1 MIAIRRQIK
10 GGNRSSQWVDP
21 DEVTP
26 AQLSTVHGQVRTMP
40 SSAAPSTPQ
49 QSIPSRRGVV
59 PPQPTGMTRM
69 GATPHSESGFDR
81 PSLTLALVT
90 LSAGVLALLGA
101 SWGLTRP
108 CVLGSCE
115 RLQRVEE
122 ISSETL
128 QELTES
134 PSTDALTEAQQQL
147 DAARS
152 QLEGIPPWSRHHRRT
167 RRLLDRLEGRSQQL
181 QAARSP
187 LGLGYQ
193 AALLSQN
200 PPHSIEEWQEMER
213 LWLEAIAELET
224 IDPENPAYP
233 LARAKLR
240 EYRDNLA
247 AVQQRAILERR
258 GQEQVEA
265 AQLAAEVARTQEGQA
280 QDLETWQQT
289 YSSWR
294 NAVGAL
300 MRVPPQTTAQREAR
314 QLFQSY
320 GPQLI
325 SAEERHRQEQ
335 AAQTLHQQGLRLAD
349 EARVAQDAQ
358 QWETAIAKWQQ
369 AIAYMQQIP
378 DNTAYSDQRRPLI
391 QGYTNALVQAIAEQ
405 QISEAMNRAQSDL
418 QRLCNGAPKICEY
431 QVSRDRLQVKLLP
444 EYVSRVQELDRQAN
458 RQNNQAAQQ
467 QLNQHVRRLI
477 DGLELV
483 SLNTGIRLTVL
494 NPEGEEVARFAG
506 N

>member
-1 MIAIRRQIK
+1 MQ
-10 GGNRSSQWVDP
+10 
-21 DEVTP
+21 
-26 AQLSTVHGQVRTMP
+26 

-49 QSIPSRRGVV
+49 GTIPSNRGPV
-59 PPQPTGMTRM
+59 PPGSSRV
-69 GATPHSESGFDR
+69 GARTPSSSGFDR
-81 PSLTLALVT
+81 PSLTLTLVT

-101 SWGLTRP
+101 SWAVTRP
-108 CVLGSCE
+108 CVLGSCQ
-115 RLQRVEE
+115 RLQIVEE
-122 ISSETL
+122 NSREML

-134 PSTDALTEAQQQL
+134 PSTDALTSAQEQLEAG
-147 DAARS
+147 RS
-152 QLEGIPPWSRHHRRT
+152 QLDEIPLWSRHHRRT
-167 RRLLDRLEGRSQQL
+167 RRLLNSLERRSQQL

-200 PPHSIEEWQEMER
+200 PPHSIEEWQEMES
-213 LWLEAIAELET
+213 LWLDAIAELET

-280 QDLETWQQT
+280 RDLETWQET
-289 YSSWR
+289 YASWR

-300 MRVPPQTTAQREAR
+300 MRVPPQTTAQRDAR

-320 GPQLI
+320 GPQLM
-325 SAEERHRQEQ
+325 SAEQRHRQEQ
-335 AAQTLHQQGLRLAD
+335 AAQTLHQDALRLAD

-358 QWETAIAKWQQ
+358 QWDTAIAKWQQ
-369 AIAYMQQIP
+369 AIAHMQRIP
-378 DNTAYSDQRRPLI
+378 ENTAYSGQRRPLI
-391 QGYTNALVQAIAEQ
+391 QGYTNALVQAIAQQ
-405 QISEAMNRAQSDL
+405 QISEAMNRAQADL
-418 QRLCNGAPKICEY
+418 QRLCNGAPQICEY
-431 QVSRDRLQVKLLP
+431 EVRRDRLQVKLLP
-444 EYVSRVQELDRQAN
+444 EYVSRIQELDRQAN
-458 RQNNQAAQQ
+458 RQNNEAAQQ
-467 QLNQHVRRLI
+467 QLNQHVRRFI

-483 SLNTGIRLTVL
+483 SLNTGIPLTVS
-494 NPEGEEVARFAG
+494 NPDGEAIARFAG